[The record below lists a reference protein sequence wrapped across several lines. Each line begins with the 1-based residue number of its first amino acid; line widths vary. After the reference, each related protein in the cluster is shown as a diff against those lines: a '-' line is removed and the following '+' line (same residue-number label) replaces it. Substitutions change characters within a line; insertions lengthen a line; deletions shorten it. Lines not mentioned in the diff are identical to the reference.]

1 MILDDQAQEQH
12 LVRVYFQLFV
22 LQSHLDCLNQR
33 QLERL
38 QIQLL
43 LVHHEKRLIKAFVI
57 DLRPAIENHS
67 SSIRQK
73 YKSRNTFKQI
83 LICIYKLQNYSFLH
97 STLHRSNHDLPLCDS
112 VRNIANATNG
122 LATFDRSNGRM
133 KKSASVRFSNSSN
146 G

>member
-1 MILDDQAQEQH
+1 MPIAY
-12 LVRVYFQLFV
+12 RIIINSF
-22 LQSHLDCLNQR
+22 C
-33 QLERL
+33 
-38 QIQLL
+38 
-43 LVHHEKRLIKAFVI
+43 
-57 DLRPAIENHS
+57 
-67 SSIRQK
+67 
-73 YKSRNTFKQI
+73 KS
-83 LICIYKLQNYSFLH
+83 QNNPILH